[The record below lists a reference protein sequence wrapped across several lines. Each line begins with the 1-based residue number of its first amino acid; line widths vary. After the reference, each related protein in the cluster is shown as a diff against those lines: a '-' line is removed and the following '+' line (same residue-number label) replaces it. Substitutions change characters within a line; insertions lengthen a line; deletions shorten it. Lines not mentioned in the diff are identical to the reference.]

1 MINARLHQ
9 CFCPFVPAGAFCEGM
24 ALADKA
30 GLSQSDL
37 LDVLGL
43 GAIANPMFS
52 LKGPALQERQYPP
65 AFPLKH
71 QQKDM
76 RLALALG

>member
-1 MINARLHQ
+1 MNAVPTTSTHTQHGCLH
-9 CFCPFVPAGAFCEGM
+9 A
-24 ALADKA
+24 
-30 GLSQSDL
+30 SQTDL
-37 LDVLGL
+37 LEVLGL
-43 GAIANPMFS
+43 GAMANPMFA
-52 LKGPALQERQYPP
+52 LKGPAIMQRSYPP

>member
-1 MINARLHQ
+1 LL
-9 CFCPFVPAGAFCEGM
+9 AGAFCEGM

-30 GLSQSDL
+30 GLSQADL
-37 LDVLGL
+37 LEVFSL
-43 GAIANPMFS
+43 GALANPMFA
-52 LKGPALQERQYPP
+52 LKGPALQQRSYPP
-65 AFPLKH
+65 AFPLNH